1 MWVAAQTLVHRTS
14 EAPCPMLRTVAIVLL
29 VLWVLGSVSGYSL
42 GGALHIL
49 LLAATLLYLIQR
61 RIEANS
67 AALVEVSPAGILS
80 IVLRKARSEP
90 DQDAHDRWSL
100 PPR

>member
-1 MWVAAQTLVHRTS
+1 
-14 EAPCPMLRTVAIVLL
+14 MLRTAAIVLL
-29 VLWVLGSVSGYSL
+29 VIWVVGSVSGYSL

-61 RIEANS
+61 RIESNS
-67 AALVEVSPAGILS
+67 AAQMEVSPAGILS
-80 IVLRKARSEP
+80 ITLRNARRDP
-90 DQDAHDRWSL
+90 GQDARDRWSL

>member
-1 MWVAAQTLVHRTS
+1 MWVAAQTLLPGGS
-14 EAPCPMLRTVAIVLL
+14 EAPCSMLRRAAILLL

-49 LLAATLLYLIQR
+49 LLVATLLYLIQR
-61 RIEANS
+61 RMASNS

-80 IVLRKARSEP
+80 IVLPKARSDP

>member
-1 MWVAAQTLVHRTS
+1 MWLAAQTIVPRTS
-14 EAPCPMLRTVAIVLL
+14 EARREMLRTVAIVLL

-49 LLAATLLYLIQR
+49 LLVATLLYLIQR
-61 RIEANS
+61 RIATHS
-67 AALVEVSPAGILS
+67 AALLQVSPAGILS

-90 DQDAHDRWSL
+90 GQDARDRWSL